1 MSDTHMERNDW
12 ALAGACLVIS
22 GLGLSA
28 VPFVGTRY
36 GDWPEVIALGIAL
49 VPLVY
54 IAIHMIVRFMARVQ
68 AIEGRLDALER
79 GRK

>member
-12 ALAGACLVIS
+12 ALAAACLVLS

-36 GDWPEVIALGIAL
+36 GDWPEAIALGIAI

-54 IAIHMIVRFMARVQ
+54 ISIHMIVRVFARMK
-68 AIEGRLDALER
+68 AIEDRLDALER